1 MGVDREKGC
10 FRGPLYV
17 TRNQAAMKNLILI
30 FAIATSFTTATF
42 ASNIGDGTLAIVK
55 SEKVEITL
63 DNEGQKEFIL
73 SSAFEADN
81 NQIAMVFSSNVS
93 MIQVFNQDGEVEM
106 MFPVG
111 SEIVNLGMSLFE
123 TGDYKVGFMVDGYSD
138 VQYTNMMIK

>member
-1 MGVDREKGC
+1 MDREQPL
-10 FRGPLYV
+10 FRGPVYV
-17 TRNQAAMKNLILI
+17 TRKQAAMKNLILI

-63 DNEGQKEFIL
+63 DNEGQKEFII

-81 NQIAMVFSSNVS
+81 DQIAMVFNSSVS
-93 MIQVFNQDGEVEM
+93 MIQVYNNSGEVEM

-111 SEIVNLGMSLFE
+111 SENVNLGMSLFE
-123 TGDYKVGFMVDGYSD
+123 TGNYKVGFMVDGYD
-138 VQYTNMMIK
+138 EVQFTNMTIK